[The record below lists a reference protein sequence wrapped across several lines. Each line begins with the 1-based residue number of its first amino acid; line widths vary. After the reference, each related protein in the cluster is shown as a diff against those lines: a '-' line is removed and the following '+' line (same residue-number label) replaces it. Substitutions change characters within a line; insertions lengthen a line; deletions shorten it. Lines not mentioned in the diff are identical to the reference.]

1 MDAVSGELPGV
12 DDARLATTGLT
23 AAEVQARVAA
33 GLTNDFDEGTS
44 RTLGTI
50 LRANLFSLFNAIAF
64 GSFALLVIL
73 GAWSD
78 ALFGFFVVANVA
90 IGVVQEF
97 TAKRTLDKLALLNAP
112 TTRVLRDGEL
122 VEISRDHVVMDDLI
136 VLRAGDQLTA
146 DTAVVEAQNLEI
158 DESIITG
165 EADPVLVEPGREVLA
180 GSSVVGGSGTA
191 RVVRVG
197 ADSFA
202 NQITSDARRFSL
214 VDSELRSGIAKVI
227 RLISWVLLPVAALI
241 VNGQMQAVGGWA
253 VAIETGSWRQAS
265 IAAIASIV
273 ALVPQGLV
281 FMTSVAF
288 AVGAITLSRHQ
299 VLVQELP
306 AVEGLARV
314 DMLCLDKTGTLTE
327 GDVTLDAVLLA
338 DDADPATVSAVLNWF
353 AADRNANATARA
365 LRPAYGDTDATECVD
380 DVPFS
385 SRRKWSAVAF
395 DVARIAGSWV
405 LGAPEMVVGSHE
417 HDEALPRK
425 ASELASSGLRTLVL
439 AYSTDM
445 LVVRDGDDQRLPE
458 ALRVVAVIT
467 FRERVRA
474 DAAQTLAYF
483 REQGVGIR
491 VISGDS
497 PRTVAAVAR
506 DAGLDIVG
514 EPYDARQLPDDP
526 DELAAVLENHTVFG
540 RVTPAQKKNLVIG
553 LQRAGHTVAM
563 TGDGVND
570 AMALKQA
577 DMGIAM
583 GSGAAAT
590 RAVARLVLLDGQF
603 SHLPTVIDEGR
614 RVIANVERLS
624 KLFLTKT
631 VFAMMLAIFFGAVL
645 WPFPFLPRQFSAV
658 DGLTIGLPALVLALL
673 PKAPRYVPGFLK
685 RAAAFCIPSG
695 ITVGTSM
702 IALNIYAHTSG
713 FEIADIRSASVITL
727 TVLGLGV
734 LGVLARPLTPVRIAL
749 IIAMYLGGVALF
761 TVGFV
766 SNFFGVGVP
775 PAPLLLAAF
784 IVGGAGWLVVEVLHV
799 VQTRLLPTAP
809 VQPKPPAAPPA
820 PGQP

>member
-1 MDAVSGELPGV
+1 
-12 DDARLATTGLT
+12 
-23 AAEVQARVAA
+23 
-33 GLTNDFDEGTS
+33 
-44 RTLGTI
+44 
-50 LRANLFSLFNAIAF
+50 
-64 GSFALLVIL
+64 
-73 GAWSD
+73 
-78 ALFGFFVVANVA
+78 
-90 IGVVQEF
+90 
-97 TAKRTLDKLALLNAP
+97 
-112 TTRVLRDGEL
+112 
-122 VEISRDHVVMDDLI
+122 
-136 VLRAGDQLTA
+136 
-146 DTAVVEAQNLEI
+146 
-158 DESIITG
+158 
-165 EADPVLVEPGREVLA
+165 
-180 GSSVVGGSGTA
+180 
-191 RVVRVG
+191 
-197 ADSFA
+197 
-202 NQITSDARRFSL
+202 
-214 VDSELRSGIAKVI
+214 
-227 RLISWVLLPVAALI
+227 
-241 VNGQMQAVGGWA
+241 
-253 VAIETGSWRQAS
+253 
-265 IAAIASIV
+265 
-273 ALVPQGLV
+273 
-281 FMTSVAF
+281 
-288 AVGAITLSRHQ
+288 
-299 VLVQELP
+299 
-306 AVEGLARV
+306 
-314 DMLCLDKTGTLTE
+314 
-327 GDVTLDAVLLA
+327 
-338 DDADPATVSAVLNWF
+338 
-353 AADRNANATARA
+353 
-365 LRPAYGDTDATECVD
+365 
-380 DVPFS
+380 
-385 SRRKWSAVAF
+385 
-395 DVARIAGSWV
+395 
-405 LGAPEMVVGSHE
+405 
-417 HDEALPRK
+417 
-425 ASELASSGLRTLVL
+425 
-439 AYSTDM
+439 M

-483 REQGVGIR
+483 KEQGVGIR

-784 IVGGAGWLVVEVLHV
+784 IVGGAGWLVVEVLHL
-799 VQTRLLPTAP
+799 VQTRLVPTAP
-809 VQPKPPAAPPA
+809 VKSARKYPTTE
-820 PGQP
+820 

>member
-1 MDAVSGELPGV
+1 MAEPDALAPV
-12 DDARLATTGLT
+12 DATRLTTTGLT

-33 GLTNDFDEGTS
+33 GLANDFDEGTS

-112 TTRVLRDGEL
+112 TTRVLRDGQL

-146 DTAVVEAQNLEI
+146 DTAVVEAQSLEI

-191 RVVRVG
+191 RVIRVG

-202 NQITSDARRFSL
+202 NQITADARRFSL
-214 VDSELRSGIAKVI
+214 VESELRTGIAKVI
-227 RLISWVLLPVAALI
+227 RVISWVLLPVAALI
-241 VNGQMQAVGGWA
+241 VNGQMQAAGGWA

-327 GDVTLDAVLLA
+327 GDVTLDAVLVA
-338 DDADPATVSAVLNWF
+338 DDADPATISAVLAWF
-353 AADRNANATARA
+353 ASDRNANATARA
-365 LRPAYGDTDATECVD
+365 LRPKYGDSDTTECVD

-405 LGAPEMVVGSHE
+405 LGAPEMVVGA
-417 HDEALPRK
+417 HDGDGVLPRK
-425 ASELASSGLRTLVL
+425 ATELASSGLRTLVL

-445 LVVRDGDDQRLPE
+445 LVVREGDDQRLPE

-467 FRERVRA
+467 FRERVRP

-483 REQGVGIR
+483 KEQGVGIR

-506 DAGLDIVG
+506 DAGLEIVG
-514 EPYDARQLPDDP
+514 EPYDARQLPVDP
-526 DELAAVLENHTVFG
+526 DELAVVLENHTVFG
-540 RVTPAQKKNLVIG
+540 RVTPAQKKSLVIG

-603 SHLPTVIDEGR
+603 SHLPKVIDEGR

-631 VFAMMLAIFFGAVL
+631 VFAMMLAIFFGAIL

-695 ITVGTSM
+695 ITVGSSM
-702 IALNIYAHTSG
+702 IALNIYAHTTG
-713 FEIADIRSASVITL
+713 FDIADIRSASVITL
-727 TVLGLGV
+727 TILGLGV
-734 LGVLARPLTPVRIAL
+734 LGVLARPLTPVRIVL
-749 IIAMYLGGVALF
+749 ILSMYLGGVALF
-761 TVGFV
+761 TIGFV
-766 SNFFGVGVP
+766 SDFFGVGVP

-784 IVGGAGWLVVEVLHV
+784 IVGGAGWLVVELLHL
-799 VQTRLLPTAP
+799 VQTR
-809 VQPKPPAAPPA
+809 KPPATHPVA
-820 PGQP
+820 

>member
-1 MDAVSGELPGV
+1 M
-12 DDARLATTGLT
+12 DDARSATTGLT
-23 AAEVQARVAA
+23 TAEVQARITE
-33 GLTNDFDEGTS
+33 GLTNDFDEKTS

-50 LRANLFSLFNAIAF
+50 LRANLLSLFNAIAF
-64 GSFALLVIL
+64 GSFAVLVVL

-90 IGVVQEF
+90 IGVVQEY
-97 TAKRTLDKLALLNAP
+97 TAKRTLDRLALLNAP
-112 TTRVLRDGEL
+112 TTRVLRDGEV
-122 VEISRDHVVMDDLI
+122 VEVARELVVMDDLM
-136 VLRAGDQLTA
+136 VLHEGDQMTA
-146 DTAVVEAQNLEI
+146 DTVVVEAQNLEI

-180 GSSVVGGSGTA
+180 GSSVVGGVGTA

-202 NQITSDARRFSL
+202 NQITADARRFSL
-214 VDSELRSGIAKVI
+214 VESELRTGIAKVI
-227 RLISWVLLPVAALI
+227 RVISWVLLPVAALI
-241 VNGQMQAVGGWA
+241 VNGQMQAAGGWQ
-253 VAIETGSWRQAS
+253 VAIESGSWRQAA

-327 GDVTLDAVLLA
+327 GDVTLDAVLVA
-338 DDADPATVSAVLNWF
+338 DDADPATIAAVLAWF
-353 AADRNANATARA
+353 ASDRNANATARA
-365 LRPAYGDTDATECVD
+365 LRPKYGDSDTTECVD

-395 DVARIAGSWV
+395 DAARIAGSWV
-405 LGAPEMVVGSHE
+405 LGAPEMVVSP
-417 HDEALPRK
+417 HDSDAALPRK
-425 ASELASSGLRTLVL
+425 ATELATSGLRTLVL

-445 LVVRDGDDQRLPE
+445 LVVRAGDDQRLPE

-467 FRERVRA
+467 FRERVRS

-483 REQGVGIR
+483 KQQGVGVR

-506 DAGLDIVG
+506 DVGLEIIG
-514 EPYDARQLPDDP
+514 EPYDARALPDDP
-526 DELAAVLENHTVFG
+526 DEIAAVLESHSIFG
-540 RVTPAQKKNLVIG
+540 RVTPAQKKILVMG

-570 AMALKQA
+570 ATALKQA

-583 GSGAAAT
+583 GSGAPAT
-590 RAVARLVLLDGQF
+590 RAVARLVLLDGRF

-614 RVIANVERLS
+614 RVITNVERLS

-631 VFAMMLAIFFGAVL
+631 VFAMMLAIFFGALL

-673 PKAPRYVPGFLK
+673 PKAPRYVPGFLH

-695 ITVGTSM
+695 ITVGSSM
-702 IALNIYAHTSG
+702 IALNIYAHVSG
-713 FEIADIRSASVITL
+713 FDIDDIRSASVITL
-727 TVLGLGV
+727 TILGLGV
-734 LGVLARPLTPVRIAL
+734 LGVLARPLTPVRVIL
-749 IIAMYLGGVALF
+749 ISIMYLGGVALF
-761 TVGFV
+761 AVGFIRD
-766 SNFFGVGVP
+766 FFGVGVP

-784 IVGGAGWLVVEVLHV
+784 IVGGAGWLVVELLHL
-799 VQTRLLPTAP
+799 VQTRFLMLTP
-809 VQPKPPAAPPA
+809 
-820 PGQP
+820 

>member
-1 MDAVSGELPGV
+1 MDATGPV
-12 DDARLATTGLT
+12 DATRLATTGLT
-23 AAEVQARVAA
+23 AAEGQARVAA
-33 GLTNDFDEGTS
+33 GLANDFDEGTS

-97 TAKRTLDKLALLNAP
+97 TAKRTLDRLALLNAP
-112 TTRVLRDGEL
+112 TTRVLRDGQL

-146 DTAVVEAQNLEI
+146 DTAVVESQNLEI

-191 RVVRVG
+191 RVIRVG

-202 NQITSDARRFSL
+202 NQITADARRFSL
-214 VDSELRSGIAKVI
+214 VESELRAGIAKVI

-241 VNGQMQAVGGWA
+241 VNGQMQAAGGWA

-327 GDVTLDAVLLA
+327 GDVTLDAVLVA
-338 DDADPATVSAVLNWF
+338 DDADPATISAVLAWF
-353 AADRNANATARA
+353 ASDRNANATARA
-365 LRPAYGDTDATECVD
+365 LRPKYGDSDTTECVD

-405 LGAPEMVVGSHE
+405 LGAPEMVVGA
-417 HDEALPRK
+417 HDGDGALPRK
-425 ASELASSGLRTLVL
+425 ATELASSGLRTLVL

-445 LVVRDGDDQRLPE
+445 LVVRDGDDQELPQ

-467 FRERVRA
+467 FRERVRP

-483 REQGVGIR
+483 KEQGVGIR

-506 DAGLDIVG
+506 DAGLEIVG
-514 EPYDARQLPDDP
+514 EPYDARQLPEDP
-526 DELAAVLENHTVFG
+526 DELAAVLESHTVFG

-603 SHLPTVIDEGR
+603 SHLPKVIDEGR

-631 VFAMMLAIFFGAVL
+631 VFAMMLAIFFGAIL

-695 ITVGTSM
+695 ITVGSSM
-702 IALNIYAHTSG
+702 IALNIYAHTTG
-713 FEIADIRSASVITL
+713 FDIADIRSASVITL
-727 TVLGLGV
+727 TILGLGV
-734 LGVLARPLTPVRIAL
+734 LGVLARPLTPVRVVL
-749 IIAMYLGGVALF
+749 ILAMYLGGVALF
-761 TVGFV
+761 TIGFV
-766 SNFFGVGVP
+766 SDFFGVGVP

-784 IVGGAGWLVVEVLHV
+784 IVGGAGWLVVELLHL
-799 VQTRLLPTAP
+799 VQTR
-809 VQPKPPAAPPA
+809 KPPATHPVA
-820 PGQP
+820 

>member
-1 MDAVSGELPGV
+1 MAEPDALAPV
-12 DDARLATTGLT
+12 DATRLTTTGLT
-23 AAEVQARVAA
+23 AAEVQARAAA
-33 GLTNDFDEGTS
+33 GLANDFDEGTS

-112 TTRVLRDGEL
+112 TTRVLRDGQL

-146 DTAVVEAQNLEI
+146 DTAVVEAQSLEI

-197 ADSFA
+197 ADSIA
-202 NQITSDARRFSL
+202 NQITADARRFSL
-214 VDSELRSGIAKVI
+214 VESELRTGIAKVI
-227 RLISWVLLPVAALI
+227 RVISWVLLPVAALI
-241 VNGQMQAVGGWA
+241 VNGQMQAAGGWA

-327 GDVTLDAVLLA
+327 GDVTLDTVLVA
-338 DDADPATVSAVLNWF
+338 DDADPGTISAVLAWF
-353 AADRNANATARA
+353 ASDRNANATARA
-365 LRPAYGDTDATECVD
+365 LRPKYGDSDTTECVD

-405 LGAPEMVVGSHE
+405 LGAPEMVVGA
-417 HDEALPRK
+417 HDGDGVLPRK
-425 ASELASSGLRTLVL
+425 ATELASSGLRTLVL

-445 LVVRDGDDQRLPE
+445 LVVREGDDQRLPE

-467 FRERVRA
+467 FRERVRP

-483 REQGVGIR
+483 KEQGVGIR

-506 DAGLDIVG
+506 DAGLEIVG
-514 EPYDARQLPDDP
+514 EPYDARQLPVDP
-526 DELAAVLENHTVFG
+526 DELAVVLENHTVFG
-540 RVTPAQKKNLVIG
+540 RVTPAQKKSLVIG

-603 SHLPTVIDEGR
+603 SHLPKVIDEGR

-631 VFAMMLAIFFGAVL
+631 VFAMMLAIFFGAIL

-695 ITVGTSM
+695 ITVGSSM
-702 IALNIYAHTSG
+702 IALNIYAHTTG
-713 FEIADIRSASVITL
+713 FDIADIRSASVITL
-727 TVLGLGV
+727 TILGLGV
-734 LGVLARPLTPVRIAL
+734 LGVLARPLTPVRIVL
-749 IIAMYLGGVALF
+749 ILAMYLGGVALF
-761 TVGFV
+761 TIGFV
-766 SNFFGVGVP
+766 SDFFGVGVP
-775 PAPLLLAAF
+775 PVPLLLAAF
-784 IVGGAGWLVVEVLHV
+784 IVGGAGWLVVEMLHL
-799 VQTRLLPTAP
+799 VQKR
-809 VQPKPPAAPPA
+809 KPPATHPVA
-820 PGQP
+820 